1 MIFFY
6 QEHPVPRVSGYKKR
20 NSIKEVDITQ
30 FRVWCNMMQIQIV
43 RVSIFLVVFEAH
55 VDILFFVKVRIL

>member
-1 MIFFY
+1 MIFFIKNI
-6 QEHPVPRVSGYKKR
+6 QSLGFRDMKKR